1 MLGQKSAELLSTV
14 FGFGILLGKAGDL
27 VGVCCINMYQYLSN
41 KLYKSGMGIIC
52 MPKIIDPF
60 L

>member
-27 VGVCCINMYQYLSN
+27 VGVCYINMYQYLSN
-41 KLYKSGMGIIC
+41 KSD
-52 MPKIIDPF
+52 KIRYGYHMYAKNN
-60 L
+60 